1 MSDLQP
7 YPLKLC
13 LINSGLDI
21 QGFLYI
27 KFSFGV
33 SVKVR
38 LRDTMEK
45 FTEINFQSQE
55 NEVIFHKFH
64 GIVINRAV
72 ILSH

>member
-21 QGFLYI
+21 QGFLNI

-45 FTEINFQSQE
+45 FSESGKRSYLPQVFM
-55 NEVIFHKFH
+55 V
-64 GIVINRAV
+64 
-72 ILSH
+72 LL